1 MPRTPGPWRVHRDRT
16 FTDRGASINRV
27 SDPSIGAL
35 DLIGDS
41 MRPDDAAFIVL
52 ACNAHDALTAENAAL
67 REALRACV
75 TDEGAHCYQTGS
87 VHAFDC
93 RIKGINAEARAAL
106 AIADG
111 ADGRCKE
118 CGEHLDDGH
127 GPHCDTGG
135 NL

>member
-1 MPRTPGPWRVHRDRT
+1 MTAGKRTREAAYDRT
-16 FTDRGASINRV
+16 GYANVADKFVTCVQREGSFSI
-27 SDPSIGAL
+27 
-35 DLIGDS
+35 
-41 MRPDDAAFIVL
+41 
-52 ACNAHDALTAENAAL
+52 TAEDCRNLLALISERDAL
-67 REALRACV
+67 REALRNVEHQLSTDSDLDDLV
-75 TDEGAHCYQTGS
+75 TRPDKYDALLVS
-87 VHAFDC
+87 V
-93 RIKGINAEARAAL
+93 RAAL